1 MEVKRKR
8 GGINQSLIVISGL
21 IFLIGSVLTYFFILR
36 GVYGPFNTSK
46 LIPDSKVLK
55 SVISGTKPTVC
66 ILYSQYTQNMLPE
79 GSTWL
84 EDNITTWKKFLA
96 NEGLKYD
103 VITDKA
109 IEIGQLNNYDLLVL
123 PGSKSLSDKELIE
136 IKKFL
141 NNGGS
146 IFATSGTAS
155 YSDDGKWRGW
165 EFFSEVFG
173 LNFTKEISNDEFTK
187 LHTLRGNF
195 PITANIPTGY
205 SLRVGTW
212 DRPICVEVMDP
223 RTTQISFWYN
233 FKNDSGLVRENIKKS
248 AGMVTGTYGRGRFL
262 WMGFELNSVIGAQED
277 YIYFDRLFAN
287 SIKWL
292 TYKPIA
298 FAKDWPAGYDAAAM
312 LAPIVDRDP
321 TNIENL
327 LSVLKSENVKATFF
341 INPQQAKLNRNLIKS
356 LSRYGEIGSLV
367 DIGYLNSVNDT
378 INSLNDYDAQVQKF
392 SNAKSLLEEITG
404 KKVDGAIPYYGLFDQ
419 NTLKAMTND
428 GYSYVVTDSLTDRSV
443 PRKITIDN
451 KQLAI
456 ITKTARDDYEVIR
469 DFGLT
474 DTEYQFYTYQ
484 EDIDRILFE
493 GGMYLFK
500 MHTEYQCAPANINVV
515 KEVIDDLKRKNFWI
529 TTGNEIEN
537 WYAMKSSVEIR
548 ADRRG
553 SNRIALTIS
562 NPGSSTANNLVI
574 QVELDAPANRIT
586 MDTEI
591 IGTKKAKF
599 DFDKK
604 NKIVYV
610 YVNDLEPNESRT
622 YYLDFSQP
630 NS

>member
-1 MEVKRKR
+1 VEVKWKR
-8 GGINQSLIVISGL
+8 GGISQSLIVVSGL
-21 IFLIGSVLTYFFILR
+21 IFLIGAVLTYFFILR

-46 LIPDSKVLK
+46 LIPDSKVLR
-55 SVISGTKPTVC
+55 SVISGTKPTVG

-84 EDNITTWKKFLA
+84 NDNITTWKKFLE

-109 IEIGQLNNYDLLVL
+109 IELGLLSNYELLVL
-123 PGSKSLSDKELIE
+123 PGSKSLSDRELIE

-141 NNGGS
+141 NDGGS
-146 IFATSGTAS
+146 VFATSGTAS

-212 DRPICVEVMDP
+212 DKPISVEVMDP

-233 FKNDSGLVRENIKKS
+233 FKSDSGLVRENIKKS
-248 AGMVTGTYGRGRFL
+248 AGIVTGTYGRGRFL

-277 YIYFDRLFAN
+277 YIYFDKLFSN

-312 LAPIVDRDP
+312 IAPIVDKDP
-321 TNIENL
+321 ENIENL
-327 LSVLKSENVKATFF
+327 LNILKSENVKVTFF
-341 INPQQAKLNRNLIKS
+341 INPQQAKLNRGLIKS
-356 LSRYGEIGSLV
+356 LSQYGEIGSLV

-378 INSLNDYDAQVQKF
+378 INSLNDYDTQVQKF
-392 SNAKSLLEEITG
+392 KNAKSLLEEITEQ
-404 KKVDGAIPYYGLFDQ
+404 KVNGTIPYYGLFDQ
-419 NTLKAMTND
+419 NTLKALTDD

-443 PRKITIDN
+443 PRKITLDN
-451 KQLAI
+451 KDLTI
-456 ITKTARDDYEVIR
+456 MTKTARDDYEVIR

-474 DTEYQFYTYQ
+474 DTEFQYYTYQ

-500 MHTEYQCAPANINVV
+500 MHTEYQCTSANINVV

-529 TTGNEIEN
+529 ATGKEIEN
-537 WYAMKSSVEIR
+537 WYARKSSIEIR
-548 ADRRG
+548 ADKRG
-553 SNRIALTIS
+553 ANRIALTIS
-562 NPGSSTANNLVI
+562 NPGSSTANNLVV
-574 QVELDAPANRIT
+574 QVELDAPADKIT

-591 IGTKKAKF
+591 IGTKKAKY

>member
-356 LSRYGEIGSLV
+356 LSRYGEINSLV

-456 ITKTARDDYEVIR
+456 MTKTARDDYEVIR

>member
-1 MEVKRKR
+1 MKRKR

-109 IEIGQLNNYDLLVL
+109 IEIGQLDNYDLLVL

-456 ITKTARDDYEVIR
+456 MTKTARDDYEVIR

>member
-1 MEVKRKR
+1 VEVKWKR
-8 GGINQSLIVISGL
+8 GGISQSLIVVSGL
-21 IFLIGSVLTYFFILR
+21 IFLIGAVLTYFFILR

-55 SVISGTKPTVC
+55 SVISGTKPTVG

-84 EDNITTWKKFLA
+84 NDNITTWKKFLE
-96 NEGLKYD
+96 NEGLKFD

-109 IEIGQLNNYDLLVL
+109 IELGLLSNYELLVL
-123 PGSKSLSDKELIE
+123 PGSKSLSDRELIE

-141 NNGGS
+141 NDGGS
-146 IFATSGTAS
+146 VFATSGTAS

-212 DRPICVEVMDP
+212 DKPISVEVMDP

-233 FKNDSGLVRENIKKS
+233 FKSDSGLVRENIKKS
-248 AGMVTGTYGRGRFL
+248 AGIVTGTYGRGRFL

-277 YIYFDRLFAN
+277 YIYFDKLFSN

-312 LAPIVDRDP
+312 IAPIVDKDP
-321 TNIENL
+321 ENIENL
-327 LSVLKSENVKATFF
+327 LNILKSENVKVTFF
-341 INPQQAKLNRNLIKS
+341 INPQQAKLNRDLIKS
-356 LSRYGEIGSLV
+356 LSQYGEIGSLV

-378 INSLNDYDAQVQKF
+378 INSLNDYDTQVQKF
-392 SNAKSLLEEITG
+392 KNAKSLLEEITEQ
-404 KKVDGAIPYYGLFDQ
+404 KVNGTIPYYGLFDQ
-419 NTLKAMTND
+419 NTLKALTDD
-428 GYSYVVTDSLTDRSV
+428 GYGYVVTDSLTDRSV
-443 PRKITIDN
+443 PRKITLDN
-451 KQLAI
+451 KDLTI
-456 ITKTARDDYEVIR
+456 MTKTARDDYEVIR

-474 DTEYQFYTYQ
+474 DTEFQYYTYQ

-493 GGMYLFK
+493 GGMYLYK
-500 MHTEYQCAPANINVV
+500 MHTEYQCTSANINVA

-529 TTGNEIEN
+529 ATGKEIEN
-537 WYAMKSSVEIR
+537 WYARKSSIEIR
-548 ADRRG
+548 ADKRG
-553 SNRIALTIS
+553 ASRIALTIS
-562 NPGSSTANNLVI
+562 NPGSSTANNLVV
-574 QVELDAPANRIT
+574 QVELDAPADRIT

-591 IGTKKAKF
+591 IGTKKAKY

>member
-1 MEVKRKR
+1 MEVKWKR
-8 GGINQSLIVISGL
+8 GGISQSLIVVSGL
-21 IFLIGSVLTYFFILR
+21 IFLIGAVLTYFFILR

-46 LIPDSKVLK
+46 LIPDSKVLR
-55 SVISGTKPTVC
+55 SVISGTKPTVG

-84 EDNITTWKKFLA
+84 NDNITTWKKFLE

-109 IEIGQLNNYDLLVL
+109 IELGLLSNYELLVL
-123 PGSKSLSDKELIE
+123 PGSKSLSDRELIE

-141 NNGGS
+141 NDGGS
-146 IFATSGTAS
+146 VFATSGTAS

-212 DRPICVEVMDP
+212 DKPISVEVMDP

-233 FKNDSGLVRENIKKS
+233 FKSDSGLVRENIKKS
-248 AGMVTGTYGRGRFL
+248 AGIVTGTYGRGRFL

-277 YIYFDRLFAN
+277 YIYFDKLFSN

-312 LAPIVDRDP
+312 IAPIVDKDP
-321 TNIENL
+321 ENIENL
-327 LSVLKSENVKATFF
+327 LNILKSENVKVTFF
-341 INPQQAKLNRNLIKS
+341 INPQQAKLNRDLIKS
-356 LSRYGEIGSLV
+356 LSQYGEIGSLV

-378 INSLNDYDAQVQKF
+378 INSLNDYDTQVQKF
-392 SNAKSLLEEITG
+392 KNAKSLLEEITEQ
-404 KKVDGAIPYYGLFDQ
+404 KVNGTIPYYGLFDQ
-419 NTLKAMTND
+419 NTLKALTDD

-443 PRKITIDN
+443 PRKITLDN
-451 KQLAI
+451 KDLTI
-456 ITKTARDDYEVIR
+456 MTKTARDDYEVIR

-474 DTEYQFYTYQ
+474 DTEFQYYTYQ

-500 MHTEYQCAPANINVV
+500 MHTEYQCTSANINVV

-529 TTGNEIEN
+529 ATGKEIEN
-537 WYAMKSSVEIR
+537 WYARKSSIEIR
-548 ADRRG
+548 ADKRG
-553 SNRIALTIS
+553 ANRIALTIS
-562 NPGSSTANNLVI
+562 NPGSSTANNLVV
-574 QVELDAPANRIT
+574 QVELDAPADKIT

-591 IGTKKAKF
+591 IGTKKAKY
-599 DFDKK
+599 DYDKK

>member
-1 MEVKRKR
+1 VEVKWKR
-8 GGINQSLIVISGL
+8 GGISQSLIVVSGL
-21 IFLIGSVLTYFFILR
+21 IFLIGAVLTYFFILR

-55 SVISGTKPTVC
+55 SVISGTKPTVG

-84 EDNITTWKKFLA
+84 NDNITTWKKFLE
-96 NEGLKYD
+96 NEGLKFD

-109 IEIGQLNNYDLLVL
+109 IELGLLSNYELLVL
-123 PGSKSLSDKELIE
+123 PGSKSLSDRELIE

-141 NNGGS
+141 NEGGS
-146 IFATSGTAS
+146 VFATSGTAS

-173 LNFTKEISNDEFTK
+173 LDFTKEISNDEFTK

-212 DRPICVEVMDP
+212 DKPISVEVMDP

-233 FKNDSGLVRENIKKS
+233 FKSDSGLVRENIKKS
-248 AGMVTGTYGRGRFL
+248 AGIVTGTYGRGRFL

-277 YIYFDRLFAN
+277 YIYFDKLFSN

-312 LAPIVDRDP
+312 IAPIVDKDP
-321 TNIENL
+321 ENIENL
-327 LSVLKSENVKATFF
+327 LNILKSENVKVTFF
-341 INPQQAKLNRNLIKS
+341 INPQQAKLNRDLIKS
-356 LSRYGEIGSLV
+356 LSQYGEIGSLV

-378 INSLNDYDAQVQKF
+378 INSLNDYDTQVQKF
-392 SNAKSLLEEITG
+392 KNAKSLLEEITEQ
-404 KKVDGAIPYYGLFDQ
+404 KVNGTIPYYGLFDQ
-419 NTLKAMTND
+419 NTLKALTDD
-428 GYSYVVTDSLTDRSV
+428 GYGYVVTDSLTDRSV
-443 PRKITIDN
+443 PRKITLDN
-451 KQLAI
+451 KDLTI
-456 ITKTARDDYEVIR
+456 MTKTARDDYEVIR

-474 DTEYQFYTYQ
+474 DTEFQYYTYQ

-493 GGMYLFK
+493 GGMYLYK
-500 MHTEYQCAPANINVV
+500 MHTEYQCTSANINVA

-529 TTGNEIEN
+529 ATGKEIEN
-537 WYAMKSSVEIR
+537 WYARKSSIEIR
-548 ADRRG
+548 ADKRG
-553 SNRIALTIS
+553 ASRIALTIS
-562 NPGSSTANNLVI
+562 NPGSSTANNLVV
-574 QVELDAPANRIT
+574 QVELDAPADRIT

-591 IGTKKAKF
+591 IGTKKAKY

>member
-1 MEVKRKR
+1 VEVKWKR
-8 GGINQSLIVISGL
+8 GGISQSLIVVSGL
-21 IFLIGSVLTYFFILR
+21 IFLIGAVLTYFFILR

-84 EDNITTWKKFLA
+84 NDNITTWKKFLE
-96 NEGLKYD
+96 NEELKYN

-109 IEIGQLNNYDLLVL
+109 IELGRLNNYELLIL

-146 IFATSGTAS
+146 VFATSGTAS

-165 EFFSEVFG
+165 DFFSEVFG

-212 DRPICVEVMDP
+212 DKPICVEVMDP

-233 FKNDSGLVRENIKKS
+233 FRNDSGLVRENIKKS
-248 AGMVTGTYGRGRFL
+248 AGIVTGTYGQGRFL

-277 YIYFDRLFAN
+277 YVYFDKLFAN

-312 LAPIVDRDP
+312 IAPIVDKDP
-321 TNIENL
+321 ENIENL
-327 LSVLKSENVKATFF
+327 LNILKSENVKATFF
-341 INPQQAKLNRNLIKS
+341 ISPQQAKLHSNLIKS
-356 LSRYGEIGSLV
+356 LLLYGEIGSLV
-367 DIGYLNSVNDT
+367 DIGYLSSVSDT
-378 INSLNDYDAQVQKF
+378 INSLNDYDTQVQKF
-392 SNAKSLLEEITG
+392 NNARSLLEEITG
-404 KKVDGAIPYYGLFDQ
+404 QKVEGVIPYYGLFDQ
-419 NTLKAMTND
+419 NTLKAMADD

-443 PRKITIDN
+443 PRKIAIDN
-451 KQLAI
+451 KELSI
-456 ITKTARDDYEVIR
+456 MTKTARDDYEVIR

-474 DTEYQFYTYQ
+474 DTEFQYYTYQ

-500 MHTEYQCAPANINVV
+500 MHTEYQCTAANINVV
-515 KEVIDDLKRKNFWI
+515 KEVIDDLKKKNFWI
-529 TTGNEIEN
+529 ATGNEIDN
-537 WYAMKSSVEIR
+537 WYARKSSVEIR
-548 ADRRG
+548 ADKRG
-553 SNRIALTIS
+553 TNRIALTIS
-562 NPGSSTANNLVI
+562 NPGNSTANNLVV
-574 QVELDAPANRIT
+574 QVELDAPADGIT

-591 IGTKKAKF
+591 IGTKKAKY

>member
-1 MEVKRKR
+1 VEVKWKR
-8 GGINQSLIVISGL
+8 GGISQSLIVVSGL
-21 IFLIGSVLTYFFILR
+21 IFLIGAVLTYFFILR

-46 LIPDSKVLK
+46 LIPDSKVLR
-55 SVISGTKPTVC
+55 SVISGTKPTVG

-84 EDNITTWKKFLA
+84 NDNITTWKKFLE

-109 IEIGQLNNYDLLVL
+109 IELGLLSNYELLVL
-123 PGSKSLSDKELIE
+123 PGSKSLSDRELIE

-141 NNGGS
+141 NDGGS
-146 IFATSGTAS
+146 VFATSGTAS
-155 YSDDGKWRGW
+155 CSDDGKWRGW

-212 DRPICVEVMDP
+212 DKPISVEVMDP

-233 FKNDSGLVRENIKKS
+233 FKSDSGLVRENIKKS
-248 AGMVTGTYGRGRFL
+248 AGVVTGTYGRGRFL

-277 YIYFDRLFAN
+277 YIYFDKLFSN

-312 LAPIVDRDP
+312 IAPIVDKDP
-321 TNIENL
+321 ENIENL
-327 LSVLKSENVKATFF
+327 LNILKSENVKVTFF
-341 INPQQAKLNRNLIKS
+341 INPQQAKLNRDLIKS
-356 LSRYGEIGSLV
+356 LSQYGEIGSLV

-378 INSLNDYDAQVQKF
+378 INSLNDYDTQVQKF
-392 SNAKSLLEEITG
+392 KNAKSLLEEITEQ
-404 KKVDGAIPYYGLFDQ
+404 KVNGTIPYYGLFDQ
-419 NTLKAMTND
+419 NTLKALTDD

-443 PRKITIDN
+443 PRKITLDN
-451 KQLAI
+451 KDLTI
-456 ITKTARDDYEVIR
+456 MTKTARDDYEVIR

-474 DTEYQFYTYQ
+474 DTEFQYYTYQ

-500 MHTEYQCAPANINVV
+500 MHTEYQCTSANINVV

-529 TTGNEIEN
+529 ATGKEIEN
-537 WYAMKSSVEIR
+537 WYARKSSIEIR
-548 ADRRG
+548 ADKRG
-553 SNRIALTIS
+553 ANRIALTIS
-562 NPGSSTANNLVI
+562 NPGSSTANNLVV
-574 QVELDAPANRIT
+574 QVELDAPADKIT

-591 IGTKKAKF
+591 IGTKKAKY
-599 DFDKK
+599 DYDKK
-604 NKIVYV
+604 NKMVYV